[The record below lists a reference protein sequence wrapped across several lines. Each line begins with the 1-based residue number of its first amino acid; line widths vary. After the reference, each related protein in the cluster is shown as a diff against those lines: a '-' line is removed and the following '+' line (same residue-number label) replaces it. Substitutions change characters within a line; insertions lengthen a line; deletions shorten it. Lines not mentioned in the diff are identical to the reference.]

1 MIHHIKQPDIDKQT
15 NPILYWSNV
24 ERETRKI
31 LTLEHGEQVNFHNG
45 ELVGFVVNNLSDFGY
60 PFTEDT
66 CIKIVEEFSDE
77 LLVLKRPIRNEIQRN
92 SSRAYSVR
100 RVIDTKG
107 RCCEQVL
114 VKAYGRA
121 AWVNVGHDEV
131 VVKSTN

>member
-24 ERETRKI
+24 EREIRS
-31 LTLEHGEQVNFHNG
+31 TLSIKQGDQVNFHSG
-45 ELVGFVVNNLSDFGY
+45 ELVGYVVDNLSDFGY
-60 PFTEDT
+60 PFTEDS
-66 CIKIVEEFSDE
+66 CAEIVVNTSPD
-77 LLVLKRPIRNEIQRN
+77 LVILKRPISSKISCN
-92 SSRAYSVR
+92 SPTAYSVR